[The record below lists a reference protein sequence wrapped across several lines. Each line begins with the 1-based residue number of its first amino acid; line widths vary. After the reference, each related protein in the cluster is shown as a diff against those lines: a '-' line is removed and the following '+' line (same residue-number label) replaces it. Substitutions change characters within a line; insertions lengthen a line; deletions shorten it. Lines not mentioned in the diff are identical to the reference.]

1 MDVSEFLW
9 SQDAGKYFANGVPIG
24 STSTITTTNVI
35 DADDEADANTDAAAD
50 NTQSIEWSSSSSR
63 N

>member
-35 DADDEADANTDAAAD
+35 DADDEADANTDDKADANNDAAAD
-50 NTQSIEWSSSSSR
+50 NAQSIE
-63 N
+63 

>member
-24 STSTITTTNVI
+24 STSTITTTTTNVI
-35 DADDEADANTDAAAD
+35 DANDEADANTDAAAD
-50 NTQSIEWSSSSSR
+50 NTQSIE
-63 N
+63 

>member
-24 STSTITTTNVI
+24 STSTITTTTNVI

-50 NTQSIEWSSSSSR
+50 STQSIE
-63 N
+63 